1 MKPFYQVMQ
10 NEKSAD
16 VYIFGDIC
24 GWAFEELGEQSAVTL
39 TDKIKNLD
47 VEYKELKE
55 KKENK
60 LNEQISDKKECY
72 DKVSK
77 ELKGE

>member
-47 VEYKELKE
+47 DEYKELKE
-55 KKENK
+55 KNK
-60 LNEQISDKKECY
+60 QEKSAFCPLYLPQSRLYSFRKK
-72 DKVSK
+72 
-77 ELKGE
+77 